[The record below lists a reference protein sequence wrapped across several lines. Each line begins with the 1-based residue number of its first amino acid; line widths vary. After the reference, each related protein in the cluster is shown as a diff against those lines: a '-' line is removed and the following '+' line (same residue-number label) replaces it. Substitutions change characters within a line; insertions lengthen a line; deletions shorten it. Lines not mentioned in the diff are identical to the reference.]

1 MAAHR
6 TPLRRVLRARIP
18 AAALV
23 ATVIASAVTVTAAPR
38 VSAAP
43 TVAGRVVFLDPGH
56 AGVNGPQNAKQVP
69 NGRGGTKEC
78 QTSGTATARGYTE
91 AAFNFDTVLRIRLA
105 LTALGVRSAMS
116 RGDNASSGP
125 CVDERARTANS
136 VQPDLI
142 VSVHADGGPPAG
154 FGFHVNYSNP
164 PLNGSQRRSA
174 TAAQVVRD
182 VLIAEGMTPASYIG
196 SGGLYARADLAGLN
210 LAEYPAVL
218 IELGNMR
225 NPGEAA
231 TMETEQGRQFYA
243 DAVTAAIVAYL
254 DKTGDTPRA

>member
-1 MAAHR
+1 MATHR
-6 TPLRRVLRARIP
+6 TRRLRTLRRRMGV
-18 AAALV
+18 AALV
-23 ATVIASAVTVTAAPR
+23 AAVIASTAVMTAPGAGAAP
-38 VSAAP
+38 A
-43 TVAGRVVFLDPGH
+43 VAGRVVFLDPGH
-56 AGVNGPQNAKQVP
+56 AGVNGPENAKQVP

-116 RGDNASSGP
+116 RGDNSSSGP

-136 VQPDLI
+136 LQPDLI
-142 VSVHADGGPPAG
+142 VSIHADGGPPAG
-154 FGFHVNYSNP
+154 SGFHVNYSNP
-164 PLNGSQRRSA
+164 PLNDSQRHSA
-174 TAAQVVRD
+174 TAAQTVRD
-182 VLIAEGMTPASYIG
+182 VLLAEGMSAATYIG

-210 LAEYPAVL
+210 LAQYPAVL

-231 TMETEQGRQFYA
+231 TMETEKGRQFYA

-254 DKTGDTPRA
+254 EKAGDTPRA

>member
-1 MAAHR
+1 MATHR
-6 TPLRRVLRARIP
+6 TRRLCALRRIMG

-23 ATVIASAVTVTAAPR
+23 AAVIASAAVTTAPGAGGAP
-38 VSAAP
+38 A
-43 TVAGRVVFLDPGH
+43 VAGRVVFLDPGH
-56 AGVNGPQNAKQVP
+56 AGVNGPENAKQVP

-136 VQPDLI
+136 LQPDLI
-142 VSVHADGGPPAG
+142 VSIHADGGPPAAS
-154 FGFHVNYSNP
+154 GFHVNYSNP
-164 PLNGSQRRSA
+164 PLNDSQRRSA
-174 TAAQVVRD
+174 TAAQIVRD
-182 VLIAEGMTPASYIG
+182 VLLAEGMSAATYIG

-210 LAEYPAVL
+210 LAQYPAVL

-231 TMETEQGRQFYA
+231 TMETEKGRQFYA

-254 DKTGDTPRA
+254 EKTGDTPRA